1 MRLLLDECLSP
12 RVGSLLNERG
22 HDVATVAGLGLSGA
36 TDAEVL
42 IVAAEQH
49 RLLVTLAT
57 DFGGL
62 LALSAAD
69 APSVLLLRRADHRP
83 HVIAAVVEDVIAS
96 SSDALL
102 AGALAVVGERTVRLR
117 ELPLARGRLD

>member
-1 MRLLLDECLSP
+1 VKLLLDECLSP
-12 RVGSLLNERG
+12 RVGSLLIDRG
-22 HDVATVAGLGLSGA
+22 HDVATVAGLGMCGA

-42 IVAAEQH
+42 TIAAEQH
-49 RLLVTLAT
+49 RLLVTLDT

-62 LALSAAD
+62 LAGSAAD

-83 HVIAAVVEDVIAS
+83 HAIAAVVDDVVAS

-117 ELPLARGRLD
+117 ELPLA